1 VTRDLDPQLE
11 AILAAI
17 AGGGMFDDGLGYPE
31 MRERF
36 EATAPMMWDPAANP
50 MGAID
55 DRVLAGPGGD
65 LPVRIY
71 TPDADATG
79 TGAGL
84 QPVLV
89 YFHGGGFTIGS
100 IATADPMCRFLA
112 RAAGCLV
119 VSVGFRTAPED
130 PFPAAVDDCL
140 AALRWVG
147 EHAASFGG
155 DPARLAV
162 GGDASGAT
170 FAAVCAQLV
179 RDGGPPL
186 LFQLLLSPCT
196 DFSTRHPS
204 RDEFGDDELIP
215 SATVDALMDAY
226 APPGVDRTDPRV
238 SPLLAED
245 LTGVAPA
252 YLLAAQYDFLRDEE
266 QAYADR
272 LSVAGVDVTFR
283 CWPGTVHN
291 FFSMYDHLDVARAAM
306 GEAAAALRAA
316 LHA

>member
-1 VTRDLDPQLE
+1 
-11 AILAAI
+11 
-17 AGGGMFDDGLGYPE
+17 

-50 MGAID
+50 MTAID

-71 TPDADATG
+71 TPVAD
-79 TGAGL
+79 AGL

-119 VSVGFRTAPED
+119 VSVGFRIAPED

-147 EHAASFGG
+147 EHAASFSG

-186 LFQLLLSPCT
+186 VFQLLLSPCT

-226 APPGVDRTDPRV
+226 APAGVDRTDPRV

-272 LSVAGVDVTFR
+272 LSAAGVDVTFR

-306 GEAAAALRAA
+306 GEAAGALRAA

>member
-1 VTRDLDPQLE
+1 MTRDLDPQLE

-17 AGGGMFDDGLGYPE
+17 SGGGMFDDGLGYLE

-50 MGAID
+50 MAAID

-71 TPDADATG
+71 TPDADTTG

-140 AALRWVG
+140 G
-147 EHAASFGG
+147 
-155 DPARLAV
+155 
-162 GGDASGAT
+162 
-170 FAAVCAQLV
+170 
-179 RDGGPPL
+179 
-186 LFQLLLSPCT
+186 
-196 DFSTRHPS
+196 
-204 RDEFGDDELIP
+204 
-215 SATVDALMDAY
+215 
-226 APPGVDRTDPRV
+226 
-238 SPLLAED
+238 
-245 LTGVAPA
+245 
-252 YLLAAQYDFLRDEE
+252 
-266 QAYADR
+266 
-272 LSVAGVDVTFR
+272 
-283 CWPGTVHN
+283 
-291 FFSMYDHLDVARAAM
+291 
-306 GEAAAALRAA
+306 RAA
-316 LHA
+316 LGRGARGVLRR